1 VVTRAACLV
10 LALAACSEAEPGGWD
25 GLDRNE
31 RIAFMEDEVLPR
43 MTAIF
48 AEHDP
53 QRFASFACESC
64 HGIDMIDADYEMP
77 HALTALPLD
86 DTLEVAQARNPEMTA
101 LMLDDVFPVMVELL
115 GADKYNE
122 QTAPDGLRCTICHL
136 VAP

>member
-1 VVTRAACLV
+1 
-10 LALAACSEAEPGGWD
+10 
-25 GLDRNE
+25 
-31 RIAFMEDEVLPR
+31 
-43 MTAIF
+43 
-48 AEHDP
+48 
-53 QRFASFACESC
+53 
-64 HGIDMIDADYEMP
+64 MIDADYEMP

>member
-1 VVTRAACLV
+1 MVTRAACLV